1 MEEKKDQ
8 QLAKKVRFD
17 LNEEVFLIPSKWD
30 RLSKCKTTNVRIIH
44 RMAGK
49 NRTIVDRRSDIKSK
63 QNRNRKTQNVSTSS
77 KLDSNPEPNGR
88 FSDNNR
94 PNSTPNVK
102 TINARKTVRYKESN
116 ENANSG
122 NSTSPV
128 EGRLKFYHRP
138 SQELPKLDLV
148 LPKIPYTPDLK
159 KAIEK
164 ALQRTRSRPTLD
176 IGLNHTSLAT
186 QEKNPELLTSPPKE
200 KTEKIFQRRLSDSS
214 IRIGEEFKSME
225 KKQNQIGEA
234 SSKFSDLS
242 SNLDGWSP
250 FSAWNSKDSTLRSNS
265 TAPLTR
271 GRSMSSLIPSSI
283 LY

>member
-1 MEEKKDQ
+1 MESKKDQ

-30 RLSKCKTTNVRIIH
+30 RLSKCKTTNARIID
-44 RMAGK
+44 RMTSRS
-49 NRTIVDRRSDIKSK
+49 RTIVDRRIDIKGK
-63 QNRNRKTQNVSTSS
+63 QNRNRKTQSVSAAG
-77 KLDSNPEPNGR
+77 KLDSKREPNAR
-88 FSDNNR
+88 FFDNNR
-94 PNSTPNVK
+94 PNTTPNTK
-102 TINARKTVRYKESN
+102 TNNARKTTRHKEGIN
-116 ENANSG
+116 ENSNSG

-128 EGRLKFYHRP
+128 EGRLKLYHRP
-138 SQELPKLDLV
+138 PQELPKVDLV

-164 ALQRTRSRPTLD
+164 ALQRSRLSRPTLD
-176 IGLNHTSLAT
+176 IGLLAS
-186 QEKNPELLTSPPKE
+186 QEKNPELSTANPKG
-200 KTEKIFQRRLSDSS
+200 KTEKMFQRRLSDSS
-214 IRIGEEFKSME
+214 IRIGDEKPME
-225 KKQNQIGEA
+225 KKHNQIGEA
-234 SSKFSDLS
+234 SSKFSDLY

-250 FSAWNSKDSTLRSNS
+250 FSAWSSKDGTLRPNS

>member
-1 MEEKKDQ
+1 MRYDPNEADKFTTGLQDFSGIWNWLLEFRGAEFKDICAMEEKKDQ

-30 RLSKCKTTNVRIIH
+30 RLSKCKTTNARIIH

-102 TINARKTVRYKESN
+102 TINARKTVRYKEGN

-138 SQELPKLDLV
+138 SQE
-148 LPKIPYTPDLK
+148 
-159 KAIEK
+159 
-164 ALQRTRSRPTLD
+164 
-176 IGLNHTSLAT
+176 
-186 QEKNPELLTSPPKE
+186 
-200 KTEKIFQRRLSDSS
+200 
-214 IRIGEEFKSME
+214 
-225 KKQNQIGEA
+225 
-234 SSKFSDLS
+234 
-242 SNLDGWSP
+242 
-250 FSAWNSKDSTLRSNS
+250 
-265 TAPLTR
+265 
-271 GRSMSSLIPSSI
+271 
-283 LY
+283 

>member
-1 MEEKKDQ
+1 MEGKKDQ

-30 RLSKCKTTNVRIIH
+30 RLSKCKTTNARIID
-44 RMAGK
+44 RMASK
-49 NRTIVDRRSDIKSK
+49 STRASVDRRIDIKSK
-63 QNRNRKTQNVSTSS
+63 QNRNRKTQNVSATG
-77 KLDSNPEPNGR
+77 KLESNPEPNGR
-88 FSDNNR
+88 FPDNNR
-94 PNSTPNVK
+94 PNSTPNIK
-102 TINARKTVRYKESN
+102 TNSARKTARRKEGN
-116 ENANSG
+116 ENTNSG

-128 EGRLKFYHRP
+128 EGRLRLYHRP
-138 SQELPKLDLV
+138 PQELPKLDLV

-164 ALQRTRSRPTLD
+164 ALQRSRSRPTLNT
-176 IGLNHTSLAT
+176 GTFAV
-186 QEKNPELLTSPPKE
+186 QEKNAELSTFPPRD
-200 KTEKIFQRRLSDSS
+200 KTEKIFHRRLSDSS
-214 IRIGEEFKSME
+214 IRIGNEKPME
-225 KKQNQIGEA
+225 QKENQIGEA

-250 FSAWNSKDSTLRSNS
+250 FSAWSSKDSTNLRSNS